1 MKGARYPGKRK
12 GIHFVRD
19 CKADE
24 TGSPKLSGPALETSL
39 SAMEKGFIDLGE
51 AIESILQ
58 TFQFRP
64 FRFIKV

>member
-1 MKGARYPGKRK
+1 
-12 GIHFVRD
+12 VRD

-24 TGSPKLSGPALETSL
+24 TGSPKLSGLETSL

-51 AIESILQ
+51 AIESILR
-58 TFQFRP
+58 TFQFRS